1 MIRDTF
7 KFKESIKFNGEEKDD
22 SMIELIQTGRKS
34 FHLKM
39 NTSGVK
45 RMMRYL
51 EIIRDIPSIVIS
63 NNGKNKNFFIE
74 IAEMDEAENLIITNQ
89 EVKLEL
95 DEEEIA
101 DFYLSLEETL
111 EKGMF
116 FPTEFCN
123 PQFKG
128 REVYICVVFCKE
140 DD

>member
-1 MIRDTF
+1 
-7 KFKESIKFNGEEKDD
+7 
-22 SMIELIQTGRKS
+22 MIELIQTGRKS
-34 FHLKM
+34 FHLRM
-39 NTSGVK
+39 NTSGIK

-101 DFYLSLEETL
+101 DFYLSLEEAL

-116 FPTEFCN
+116 FPAEFCERR
-123 PQFKG
+123 FKKWTG
-128 REVYICVVFCKE
+128 VDIYVFLCKE
-140 DD
+140 DE